1 MNLWQFLSLLKDIED
16 AYDRLLYNARMRQNL
31 KAEVEQEREEW
42 RKHIRDITQDVY
54 ERIHS

>member
-54 ERIHS
+54 EQIHS